1 MTGQSSFSKKKK
13 KKKKKKCCAFEFMA
27 KNALIPDNGF
37 A

>member
-1 MTGQSSFSKKKK
+1 MTGQSSFSKKKTK
-13 KKKKKKCCAFEFMA
+13 TKTKCCAFEFMA

>member
-13 KKKKKKCCAFEFMA
+13 TKTKCCAFEFMA